1 MDIIYRKTRRRSGS
15 SLASIRDGA
24 SRPGEGISLS
34 LCLHSSTQQHTPSGL
49 SISEAA
55 GAIGRE
61 SLDCQPSERQ
71 HLSEWGSCKLHQ
83 EAAPAPDPTGS
94 SCS

>member
-1 MDIIYRKTRRRSGS
+1 MYTKTRRRSGS
-15 SLASIRDGA
+15 SLASTRDGA
-24 SRPGEGISLS
+24 SRPGPGGGISLS

-55 GAIGRE
+55 GATVRQ